1 MKGESRGEGD
11 IRRRDDEIGQL
22 LGIEIGL
29 KRNVTPGDAVEKAPV
44 DHPLGGDLRRFRPQ
58 LPEEAEAAHGENRVP
73 RRAETFQSFGVGHVG
88 RDPSLPID
96 ARLRICIPVF

>member
-29 KRNVTPGDAVEKAPV
+29 KRNVTPGDAVEKASV
-44 DHPLGGDLRRFRPQ
+44 DHPLGRDLRRFRAKP
-58 LPEEAEAAHGENRVP
+58 PEKAEAAQGENRAP
-73 RRAETFQSFGVGHVG
+73 RRAEALQAFGVGYRG
-88 RDPSLPID
+88 RVPPLLID
-96 ARLRICIPVF
+96 ERLRICIPVL